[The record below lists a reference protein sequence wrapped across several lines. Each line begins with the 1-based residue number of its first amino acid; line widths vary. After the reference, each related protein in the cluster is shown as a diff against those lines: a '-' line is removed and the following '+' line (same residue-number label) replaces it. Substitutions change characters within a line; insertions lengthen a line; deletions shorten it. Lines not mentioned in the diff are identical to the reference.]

1 MGGGRIDMFPDILS
15 WDFVGSIK
23 RQQHQHQGVVESI

>member
-23 RQQHQHQGVVESI
+23 RQQHQGVVDSI